1 MTQYFYQFLNGL
13 FITVCLVLT
22 ALLHLFLWHLFIQS
36 TSIINAT
43 YFCHYCVLQSGR
55 RLSLRERERLSL
67 PGNTRGDLIWA
78 ALRFSLTIKSYYV
91 FWWLAWTACR
101 VCCFMLFHIKK
112 DKIKDYKQCVNMIV
126 IFFNKTDNYRKPC
139 VFKRTQRNSTMCE
152 NHVLIQIMNGE

>member
-1 MTQYFYQFLNGL
+1 MTQYFYQFLNGR

-78 ALRFSLTIKSYYV
+78 ALCFLMIGLNCLQSVLLYVVSYKEGQNQR
-91 FWWLAWTACR
+91 L
-101 VCCFMLFHIKK
+101 
-112 DKIKDYKQCVNMIV
+112 YKQCVNMIV

-139 VFKRTQRNSTMCE
+139 VFKWTQRNSTMCE